1 MWARVGVSKFHNR
14 LSHRF
19 LIPLEMGGV
28 NLHIVAILEGRM
40 SANLLSFLADEGS
53 GNTGK
58 AMTIELVF

>member
-1 MWARVGVSKFHNR
+1 
-14 LSHRF
+14 
-19 LIPLEMGGV
+19 MGGV